1 MSVLEEIVVE
11 AARLA
16 GTSGAGLLVTVG
28 ILLAGAVIIVLGRKV
43 GGFKL
48 PPPTPEVPPPDAV
61 WGDNV
66 VPGPPG
72 GSDDPIQGG

>member
-28 ILLAGAVIIVLGRKV
+28 ILLAGAVIIVLGGKV
-43 GGFKL
+43 KL
-48 PPPTPEVPPPDAV
+48 PPPDPEPAPPPTAE
-61 WGDNV
+61 WSDNV

-72 GSDDPIQGG
+72 GTDDQIQGG

>member
-28 ILLAGAVIIVLGRKV
+28 ILLAGAVIIVLGRRV
-43 GGFKL
+43 KL

-61 WGDNV
+61 WSDNV

-72 GSDDPIQGG
+72 GTDDQVQGG

>member
-28 ILLAGAVIIVLGRKV
+28 ILLAGAVIIVLGRRV
-43 GGFKL
+43 KL
-48 PPPTPEVPPPDAV
+48 PPPDPEPAPPPDAV

-72 GSDDPIQGG
+72 GTDDQIQGG

>member
-28 ILLAGAVIIVLGRKV
+28 ILLAGAVIIVLGRRV
-43 GGFKL
+43 KL

-72 GSDDPIQGG
+72 GNDDPIQGG